1 MWVSSNCKE
10 LGLLFVEVHRLL
22 SAVATLVA
30 EHGVW
35 ALGLSSCSLRVQV
48 PHSMWNIPRS

>member
-10 LGLLFVEVHRLL
+10 LGLLFIEVHKLL

-35 ALGLSSCSLRVQV
+35 ARGLSSCSSRV
-48 PHSMWNIPRS
+48 